1 MPLKT
6 SMPATPPNRAVAP
19 YHQSIF
25 INCPFDGDYKRL
37 FEAVVFTVFYCGY
50 VPRCALEISNSG
62 QVRME
67 KLFQLIEACQFG
79 IHDISRTELDV
90 DSKLPRFNM
99 PLELGMF
106 LGAQRFGNGRH
117 KHKNCL
123 IFDRERFRYQKFIS
137 DIAGQDISAHEG
149 EPATL
154 IKKIRDWLSTVT
166 DTKQQPGGAAI
177 ARQFLAFQTDI
188 SAICDRL
195 KLERSDLT
203 FVDYGNV
210 VRAWLT
216 SLHTISSA

>member
-1 MPLKT
+1 MP
-6 SMPATPPNRAVAP
+6 PTPPIKAVAP

-25 INCPFDGDYKRL
+25 INCPFDGEYKQL
-37 FEAVVFTVFYCGY
+37 FEAAVFTVYYCGY

-67 KLFQLIEACQFG
+67 KLFKLIEDCQFG
-79 IHDISRTELDV
+79 IHDISRTELDA
-90 DSKLPRFNM
+90 DTSLPRFNM

-106 LGAQRFGNGRH
+106 LGAQRFGTGRH
-117 KHKNCL
+117 KDKNCL

-149 EPATL
+149 IPATL
-154 IKKIRDWLSTVT
+154 IKKIRDWLSSVT

-177 ARQFLAFQTDI
+177 ARQFVAFQSDI
-188 SAICDRL
+188 VIICERL
-195 KLERSDLT
+195 KLERPDLT
-203 FVDYGNV
+203 FGDYGNV

-216 SLHTISSA
+216 SLHSISSAS